1 MKYCPACSNESFELL
16 IDFGTIPK
24 SGVYLDSPEAPFPT
38 IHLAHEFCTSCGLI
52 RQKAIESGSHD
63 YSRVDRATTRQFPK
77 YIDQIIRSLS
87 NYGIA
92 LDDTI
97 IEIGSNDGGFLDRLS
112 TAGFSRLI
120 GIEPSIACNEI
131 SRSKG
136 HAIISAHWDENT
148 AASVLNEHGAARA
161 VICRHTLEHVP
172 HPLEFLRAI
181 RSILAPDGI
190 VFIEVP
196 DARPITHDLRGHELW
211 DEHLHIFTK
220 TNLQLIMRQAGFEV
234 TRCNAWP
241 ERSDIN
247 LLLWATHASAGNNA
261 PNAFDLEQLDKDV
274 ELCRRFKRR
283 WHNFTA
289 RVQAVATHWP
299 KPVVM
304 FGASHPQTNF
314 IHFTGLQSIVD
325 LFVDD
330 NPAKSGL
337 YLPLA
342 EPTPIVS
349 SSALINETL
358 PGTILRG
365 AFGYEDWMDRAT
377 APLSCGPTIV
387 ARAYDSSLLQ
397 SE

>member
-1 MKYCPACSNESFELL
+1 
-16 IDFGTIPK
+16 
-24 SGVYLDSPEAPFPT
+24 
-38 IHLAHEFCTSCGLI
+38 
-52 RQKAIESGSHD
+52 
-63 YSRVDRATTRQFPK
+63 
-77 YIDQIIRSLS
+77 
-87 NYGIA
+87 
-92 LDDTI
+92 
-97 IEIGSNDGGFLDRLS
+97 
-112 TAGFSRLI
+112 
-120 GIEPSIACNEI
+120 
-131 SRSKG
+131 
-136 HAIISAHWDENT
+136 
-148 AASVLNEHGAARA
+148 
-161 VICRHTLEHVP
+161 
-172 HPLEFLRAI
+172 
-181 RSILAPDGI
+181 
-190 VFIEVP
+190 
-196 DARPITHDLRGHELW
+196 
-211 DEHLHIFTK
+211 
-220 TNLQLIMRQAGFEV
+220 MRQAGFEV

-247 LLLWATHASAGNNA
+247 LLLWARAAEVSQNCPHPSAATQAS
-261 PNAFDLEQLDKDV
+261 EIQ
-274 ELCRRFKRR
+274 LCREFEVR
-283 WHNFTA
+283 WKGFSS
-289 RVQAVATHWP
+289 RLQAVATHWP